1 MTQNDFP
8 RLGDFIVEIDKRNT
22 DNHPYPVLGLNKQK
36 EFMPTVANLDGVDI
50 SKYKVVEKGN
60 FVFSG
65 MQTGRDVCIRIGLY
79 TEDEPAVVS
88 PAYTTFTI
96 DESKDILSEYVFIF
110 FCRDESDRYGWF
122 ISDSSIRSNLDWPR
136 FLDIRIPHPDI
147 DKQREI
153 VNVWKS
159 LKSLKEQNEKISEP
173 LMALCRSKI
182 QELKNTLP
190 HISLSEHIEHNEERN
205 ENKYDLSSLR
215 GISIEK
221 KFIESKANMEN
232 VSLAPYLVIHP
243 DDIAYVTITSRNGEK
258 ISIAHNDSD
267 ENYIVSSSYE
277 AFHVK
282 DTSKLIPSYLFL
294 LLTRS
299 EFDRY
304 ARFNSWGSARE
315 AFSWEEMKRVKI
327 PIPSIEVQRAIV
339 DIYQCAQRAKTIAA
353 EADQQLK
360 TICPALIQYVINN

>member
-1 MTQNDFP
+1 MTQCKKV
-8 RLGDFIVEIDKRNT
+8 RIGDYIEARNERNT
-22 DNHPYPVLGLNKQK
+22 DLRYDASLIEGVNNIGVFCKSRANTDGIDLKPYKAVYKGDFAYNPSRLNIGSLALREGDMCIVSHLYVVFHLNELGQRLFLPEYLYIYFNREEFRRLITVLNYGSQRP
-36 EFMPTVANLDGVDI
+36 EFNI
-50 SKYKVVEKGN
+50 HE
-60 FVFSG
+60 F
-65 MQTGRDVCIRIGLY
+65 
-79 TEDEPAVVS
+79 
-88 PAYTTFTI
+88 
-96 DESKDILSEYVFIF
+96 
-110 FCRDESDRYGWF
+110 
-122 ISDSSIRSNLDWPR
+122 SNLY
-136 FLDIRIPHPDI
+136 IPLPSI

-159 LKSLKEQNEKISEP
+159 LKSLKEQNERISEP

-190 HISLSEHIEHNEERN
+190 LISLAEHIEHNEERN
-205 ENKYDLSSLR
+205 ENKYGLSSLR

-243 DDIAYVTITSRNGEK
+243 NDIAYVTITSRNGEK

-294 LLTRS
+294 MLTRS

-327 PIPSIEVQRAIV
+327 PIPSKEVQRAIV

-360 TICPALIQYVINN
+360 TICPALIQYVVNN